1 MKKLLPLLLLF
12 FSVTILK
19 AQQSPKINIK
29 GIVVDTAKAV
39 MPFTPVFLLQP
50 ADSSLVTF
58 ARSNENGEFE
68 FKGVKRQNYLLKITY
83 MSYLPHQELIKPNE
97 SNVIDAGT
105 IQLKLLQKELYEV
118 VVKTAKAPISIKGDT
133 VEYDARKF
141 KVPPGSSVEDLLR
154 KLPGF
159 QLDSEGNIKAQG
171 ETVNKVFV
179 DGKRFFGDDPK
190 LATKNLP
197 AESIN
202 KVQVFNDKSEQSKL
216 TGVEDGKREKA
227 VNLELKEEFKKGGFG
242 KLTAGVGTDQR
253 VMGKGNYNKFDSK
266 NQFSVIGFGNNIN
279 QTGLSGND
287 YEDFKGSQSYN
298 WNNNADFG
306 FSGGMVR
313 FSYGSDEESE
323 GIGVPQ
329 SWGPGSGLSK
339 NYAGGVNYNYDT
351 KKTKFSSNYFY
362 NQSTQNLSVFQNSQN
377 FIPDN
382 SFFLRDSSQSGNFTA
397 NHRLSLRFEKE
408 IDSLNTLVLN
418 FNGRLGDRSTDYN
431 SMKNYLTPGESVF
444 RTMKALNV
452 NDATTGVIASSAIY
466 RHKFMK
472 KGRSFAASASYNLN
486 NIDKDARQNSVIR
499 DYPVA
504 GWDYNIGG
512 RNFDIFQNDLGLVN
526 SNQIKSSLL
535 FIEPLSKK
543 FNIEGF
549 YNFSNTRSLVDRDV
563 YNLFSDGKPR
573 IDSLSR
579 YYENTINYNRLGT
592 ALRYNYK
599 GLNIALGAAGQQFNL
614 KGKFYN
620 DQNKPLLGSV
630 DRKYFALVPNSS
642 INYALKN
649 NRFLFVNYDVGVQ
662 EPRMKDMQPFQ
673 DNSNPLYITS
683 GNPDLLP
690 QTTHNAF
697 AGFSMFNPVS
707 FINIFANVNYTYS
720 VNQIIYNQTIDQNL
734 VTYIKPENISGGK
747 RYGYYFQFGFPIKK
761 TKISANVSS
770 NSYFA
775 QNLIYIN
782 SKLNENNTENYNV
795 NFRLDLTPVDW
806 FSLFINASHG
816 IGKAQY
822 SINTTQNQRF
832 INQNLSANMVIQ
844 LPKLIFF
851 TSDFNYMGYKNERF
865 GFDQKIPILNMAVYK
880 VLGKAKKSE
889 VRVTLYDAFKKNQGI
904 SQGASSNLV
913 SQTQTVTLSRY
924 LMFTYT
930 YNMRG
935 ISTKVKKNRWE

>member
-266 NQFSVIGFGNNIN
+266 NQFSVIGFGNNVN
-279 QTGLSGND
+279 QTGLSNND
-287 YEDFKGSQSYN
+287 YQDFKGSQSYN
-298 WNNNADFG
+298 WNDNADFG
-306 FSGGMVR
+306 FSSGGR
-313 FSYGSDEESE
+313 YFLISE
-323 GIGVPQ
+323 DNEGVGVPQ
-329 SWGPGSGLSK
+329 QWGPGSGLSK
-339 NYAGGVNYNYDT
+339 NLAGGINYNYDT

-362 NQSTQNLSVFQNSQN
+362 NQTSQDINAFQRSQN

-382 SFFLRDSSQSGNFTA
+382 SYFLRDSSNSSNYLG

-408 IDSLNTLVLN
+408 LDSLNTFMIN
-418 FNGRLGDRSTDYN
+418 FNGRLGDKSADYA
-431 SMKNYLTPGESVF
+431 SIKNYSTPQDIRF
-444 RTMKALNV
+444 RNQNAMNETSSI
-452 NDATTGVIASSAIY
+452 TGVVASSAIY
-466 RHKFMK
+466 RHKFRK
-472 KGRSFAASASYNLN
+472 KGRNFAVSASFNLN
-486 NIDKDARQNSVIR
+486 NSDKDAIQKSLISDFSV
-499 DYPVA
+499 P
-504 GWDYNIGG
+504 GWNFNPGG
-512 RNFDIFQNDLGLVN
+512 RNFDIFQHDLGLVKGT
-526 SNQIKSSLL
+526 QWKSSIL
-535 FIEPLSKK
+535 FIEPIGKK
-543 FNIEGF
+543 FFLEGF
-549 YNFSNTRSLVDRDV
+549 YNFNNASSSVDRDV
-563 YNLFSDGKPR
+563 LNLFSDSKPR
-573 IDSLSR
+573 VDSLSR
-579 YYENTINYNRLGT
+579 YYENTISYNRVGST
-592 ALRYNYK
+592 LRYNHK
-599 GLNIALGAAGQQFNL
+599 GINISYGMAAQQFAL

-620 DQNKPLLGSV
+620 DQNKPILGSV
-630 DRKYFALVPNSS
+630 DRKYFAVLPNFSF
-642 INYALKN
+642 NYSLKN
-649 NRFLFVNYDVGVQ
+649 NKYLYAGYDMGLN
-662 EPRMKDMQPFQ
+662 EPGIKDLQPFA
-673 DNSNPLYITS
+673 DNSNPLFIQS

-690 QTTHNAF
+690 QTTHDASIGFNSYNPVTFFNVF
-697 AGFSMFNPVS
+697 AGL
-707 FINIFANVNYTYS
+707 NYTTY
-720 VNQIIYNQTIDQNL
+720 VNQIIYNQTIDKNL
-734 VTYIKPENISGGK
+734 VTFTKPTNISGGN
-747 RYGYYFQFGFPIKK
+747 RYSYYFQFGFPIKK
-761 TKISANVSS
+761 TKVAASISS
-770 NSYFA
+770 NSNFGK
-775 QNLIYIN
+775 NLLYIN
-782 SKLNENNTENYNV
+782 DVLNENNNQNYNFS
-795 NFRLDLTPVDW
+795 FRVDITPIEW
-806 FSLFINASHG
+806 FSMFLSAGTG

-822 SINTTQNQRF
+822 SINTTQNMKY
-832 INQNLSANMVIQ
+832 INQSASANMVLQ

-851 TSDFNYMGYKNERF
+851 TADFNYMGYKNERF
-865 GFDQKIPILNMAVYK
+865 GFNQKVPILNTALYK

-889 VRVTLYDAFKKNQGI
+889 IRLTLYDAFKKNLGVNQSA
-904 SQGASSNLV
+904 SQNLV
-913 SQTQTVTLSRY
+913 SQTQTQTLSRY
-924 LMFTYT
+924 LMLSYT

-935 ISTKVKKNRWE
+935 VATKVKKNRWE